1 MFYKVLD
8 SIKAIA
14 LLLIVWIVYNT
25 SVTLKETSNETL
37 ALAKETRDQTISLVR
52 ETKDQTISRIDSL
65 RTDTFKFLDKTTV
78 RLDKRIA
85 SIQDGTF
92 NRIDKAQSE
101 VLVRV
106 DGIGSDLNHQLEVTN
121 KTVADLANQYA
132 EIPSDVK
139 RVASRFDEQT
149 DCENNELCWQNMTS
163 DLLIDTRNVM
173 RDGSST
179 FRIVNSA
186 IPKFVNDSTEVSAS
200 VAKNMPIIA
209 DNIAKTSEHIQK
221 ITKPKWYDKILSY
234 GISGGLLYFT
244 AKKP

>member
-1 MFYKVLD
+1 MYNKILDGIKVLCLC
-8 SIKAIA
+8 IV
-14 LLLIVWIVYNT
+14 VWIVWDLSQYVKTKTDQALTITQQT
-25 SVTLKETSNETL
+25 SEKTLEEVSSIRK
-37 ALAKETRDQTISLVR
+37 
-52 ETKDQTISRIDSL
+52 
-65 RTDTFKFLDKTTV
+65 DTFVFLDKTAI
-78 RLDKRIA
+78 RLDNRVS
-85 SIQDGTF
+85 SIQTGTF
-92 NRIDKAQSE
+92 K
-101 VLVRV
+101 RV
-106 DGIGSDLNHQLEVTN
+106 DKTQEELFKRVDNIHKDLNNQLTTTN
-121 KTVADLANQYA
+121 NTVSKLASEYA
-132 EIPSDVK
+132 TIPADVK

-221 ITKPKWYDKILSY
+221 ITKPRWYDKILSY